1 MAKNLKG
8 EGQCCPE
15 RNIMKKNLIA
25 FLFAAIL
32 CMFNIV
38 PVLASEPVGGGTATN
53 GRENTHIIWDE
64 SQSGDNWVKQNADE
78 VTVDDAIS
86 WVDRKGAQIV
96 ELCAHFLKPVC
107 VVGFII
113 CIILMVAGAV
123 GNKKLLVGGLVGL
136 FICGLC
142 YTFATSPVQILNAFS
157 SFMRT

>member
-1 MAKNLKG
+1 
-8 EGQCCPE
+8 
-15 RNIMKKNLIA
+15 MKKNLIA

-38 PVLASEPVGGGTATN
+38 PVLASEPVGGGTATTGGGN
-53 GRENTHIIWDE
+53 SHIIWDE
-64 SQSGDNWVKQNADE
+64 SQSGDNWVKQNVDE

-86 WVDRKGAQIV
+86 WVDRKGGQVV

-107 VVGFII
+107 VVGFIL
-113 CIILMVAGAV
+113 CVILMVAGAV

-142 YTFATSPVQILNAFS
+142 YTFATSPIQIMNAFS

>member
-1 MAKNLKG
+1 MPR
-8 EGQCCPE
+8 EE
-15 RNIMKKNLIA
+15 HIMKKNLIA

-38 PVLASEPVGGGTATN
+38 PALASEPVGGGTATTGGN
-53 GRENTHIIWDE
+53 SH
-64 SQSGDNWVKQNADE
+64 E

-86 WVDRKGAQIV
+86 WVDRKGGQVV

-107 VVGFII
+107 VVGFIL
-113 CIILMVAGAV
+113 CVILMVAGAV

-142 YTFATSPVQILNAFS
+142 YTFATSPVQIMNAFA
-157 SFMRT
+157 SFVKA